1 MRQNYQTD
9 VKFSTLEDAKAIAK
23 DYEQSVFGKENGVSG
38 NVKKFQELRATHKRH
53 GQNSARFN
61 AVLEGIQQI
70 ERLREER
77 VSQEHPEAYES
88 LMVAYADLCTACKEY
103 IDSSRFRFTSVGRQ
117 RAEIVK
123 EVYANAEKEVLMIQM
138 RYFEM
143 GSQFKGEGIT
153 LRQLFAGETL
163 PQLIQNDA
171 ANFSLNESEAGPA
184 AKAERYR
191 LNMSAAAFKN
201 RVAQEARVDA
211 RDSSVIAIL
220 LEYYQRI
227 LSRMDTDPA
236 SEDLVPGIVNSNP
249 EPMRRE

>member
-1 MRQNYQTD
+1 
-9 VKFSTLEDAKAIAK
+9 
-23 DYEQSVFGKENGVSG
+23 
-38 NVKKFQELRATHKRH
+38 
-53 GQNSARFN
+53 
-61 AVLEGIQQI
+61 
-70 ERLREER
+70 
-77 VSQEHPEAYES
+77 
-88 LMVAYADLCTACKEY
+88 MVAYADLCTACKEY

-171 ANFSLNESEAGPA
+171 ANFSLDESEAGPA

-191 LNMSAAAFKN
+191 LNINLFHNLCALSAD
-201 RVAQEARVDA
+201 R
-211 RDSSVIAIL
+211 
-220 LEYYQRI
+220 
-227 LSRMDTDPA
+227 
-236 SEDLVPGIVNSNP
+236 SETKLVPRLLRTGLHRRRVSMP
-249 EPMRRE
+249 ETAA